1 MKNKPS
7 DGSTNGHGSEKGLQE
22 TIPKCHTDV
31 FLLSV
36 KLKFTQKQDE
46 KYDTFTIAIDRSN
59 NDYNDNA
66 E

>member
-31 FLLSV
+31 FS
-36 KLKFTQKQDE
+36 
-46 KYDTFTIAIDRSN
+46 
-59 NDYNDNA
+59 
-66 E
+66 